1 MQQSRRQEQDHSSDA
16 DADQAFHPDSGMQ
29 HDVTLR
35 ICSLLFMNHPYLGIE
50 VFYDRH

>member
-29 HDVTLR
+29 HDVTL
-35 ICSLLFMNHPYLGIE
+35 LFINDPYLRIE